1 MTRFVIDASVA
12 IKWVV
17 SEPGSVEAIRLA
29 SAELMAPELICAECA
44 NILWKKARRG
54 ELTAAAAQAA
64 ATVLEQSGIELR
76 TMQSAIGV
84 AVRTAISLD
93 HPAYDSLYLALAA
106 AEGCPF
112 VTADENLVRKVT
124 QSAISGLPEV
134 LGIVEAVAR
143 LRP

>member
-1 MTRFVIDASVA
+1 LTRLVIDASVA

-17 SEPGSVEAIRLA
+17 SERGSLEAIRLA
-29 SAELMAPELICAECA
+29 AAELIAPELICAECA
-44 NILWKKARRG
+44 NILWKKVRRG

-64 ATVLEQSGIELR
+64 AAVLEQSGIELR
-76 TMQSAIGV
+76 TMRAAIGD
-84 AVRTAISLD
+84 ALRTAISLD

-112 VTADENLVRKVT
+112 VTADETLVRRLR
-124 QSAISGLPEV
+124 QSAVSGLPEV
-134 LGIVEAVAR
+134 LGIADAAAR

>member
-1 MTRFVIDASVA
+1 LTRLVIDASVA

-17 SEPGSVEAIRLA
+17 SEPGSLEAIRLA
-29 SAELMAPELICAECA
+29 VADMIAPELICAECA
-44 NILWKKARRG
+44 NILWKKVRRG

-64 ATVLEQSGIELR
+64 AAVLEQSGIELR
-76 TMQSAIGV
+76 TMRTAIGD
-84 AVRTAISLD
+84 ALQTAISLD

-112 VTADENLVRKVT
+112 VTADETLVRKLK
-124 QSAISGLPEV
+124 QSAVSGLPEV
-134 LGIVEAVAR
+134 LGIAEAVAR